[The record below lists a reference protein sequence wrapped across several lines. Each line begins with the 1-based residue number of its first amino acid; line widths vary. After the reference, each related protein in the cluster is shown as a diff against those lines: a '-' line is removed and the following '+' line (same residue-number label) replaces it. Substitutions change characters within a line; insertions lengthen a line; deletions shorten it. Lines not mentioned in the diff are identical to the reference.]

1 MKKEKTAGKGKIKAA
16 VIKQLKSMIVPVIIC
31 LVILAGIFVVITYQ
45 NNEEPA
51 EIIRLN
57 GYEGEENTIVMEN
70 DAIKFEM
77 DPATTQFAVTVKETG
92 KVWRSNP
99 EDGANDPIAQAS
111 EKGRLQSTLSIVW
124 STKNGVDAEY
134 NNYDYGIK
142 NGLYDIEAG
151 ENYVKVKYSIGDV
164 DREYYIPP
172 VTTEEKLEY
181 WFSQMESNDATLIKE
196 YYKKYDIN
204 KLSKK
209 DNKDELLAQ
218 YPILADEVIYVLRDK
233 TNNSLKQKFEGMFEA
248 AGYTAED
255 YEEDKELNSAEKT
268 TDKPVFNVSVV
279 YRLDGDDLLV
289 EVPMSELEYQ
299 DDKPIYSLT
308 VLPYFGAGT
317 TEDEGFLLVP
327 EGGGALINF
336 NNGKTTQN
344 SYYANVYGWDM
355 CIDRSAVVHETRT
368 YFNTFGVSETDNSF
382 LCILEEGAPYAAVQ
396 ADISGRYN
404 TYNYVNAVYSI
415 AQREQYD
422 VSSLANGTMY
432 MYLEQLPDEVL
443 TQRYRFIDSGS
454 YVDMANVYRGYMQD
468 KYGADMAMR
477 DETETPVA
485 LEIVGAVDKVK
496 QVLGV
501 PVSRPLKLTSYEEAE
516 AIATELYSEGL
527 SNMRVKLTGWMN
539 GGVQQKM
546 LSRVRTISSLGS
558 KSDLKD
564 MVKDVEAL
572 GTEVYLDG
580 ITHYAQDSN
589 LLNGFSV
596 LSDAARFISK
606 EKAELYSYSSITYAQ
621 RDSQDPYY
629 LLHADKI
636 LEMTDNLVKGA
647 EKFGANISLND
658 TGYVLSSD
666 FYRKKTVSRQQ
677 AMEMQSQQLKEI
689 SDSGM
694 GIMTRMGN
702 DYAIMYTDIV
712 TGMDLNG
719 SEYSI
724 VDTFIPFYQ
733 LALHGYVN
741 YTGDALNLAGET
753 QEELLRSAEY
763 GAGLY
768 FTVMNE
774 SPFALQKTLYT
785 EYFGAEY
792 SAWHDR
798 IVSIYSRYNEELGH
812 TFNQRMTDHISF
824 SNELKCTVYED
835 GTRVYVNYSY
845 NDAEADGH
853 RVPARDYLV
862 VK

>member
-31 LVILAGIFVVITYQ
+31 LVILVGIFVVITYQ

-77 DPATTQFAVTVKETG
+77 DPATTQFTVTVKETG

-255 YEEDKELNSAEKT
+255 YEEDKSLNSAERT

-289 EVPMSELEYQ
+289 EVPLAELEYQ

-308 VLPYFGAGT
+308 ILPYFGAGT

-382 LCILEEGAPYAAVQ
+382 LCILEKGAPYAAIQ

-501 PVSRPLKLTSYEEAE
+501 PVSRPLKLTTYEEAE
-516 AIATELYSEGL
+516 AIATELYGEGL

-572 GTEVYLDG
+572 GAEVYLDG
-580 ITHYAQDSN
+580 VTHYAQDSN

-606 EKAELYSYSSITYAQ
+606 EKAELYSYSAITYAQ
-621 RDSQDPYY
+621 RDSEDSYY

-636 LEMTDNLVKGA
+636 LEMTDNLVQGA

-733 LALHGYVN
+733 LALHGYVD

>member
-77 DPATTQFAVTVKETG
+77 DPATTKFAVTVKETG

-382 LCILEEGAPYAAVQ
+382 LCILEEGAPYAAIQ

-501 PVSRPLKLTSYEEAE
+501 PVSRPLKLTTYEEAE

>member
-31 LVILAGIFVVITYQ
+31 LVILVGIFVVITYQ

-142 NGLYDIEAG
+142 NGLYDIETG

-233 TNNSLKQKFEGMFEA
+233 TNNNLKQKFEGMFEA

-255 YEEDKELNSAEKT
+255 YEEDKSLNSAERT

-289 EVPMSELEYQ
+289 EVPLAEMEYQ
-299 DDKPIYSLT
+299 EDKPIYSLT
-308 VLPYFGAGT
+308 ILPYFGAGT
-317 TEDEGFLLVP
+317 MEDEGFLLVP

-382 LCILEEGAPYAAVQ
+382 LCILEEGAPYAAIQ

-501 PVSRPLKLTSYEEAE
+501 PVSRPLKLTTYEEAE
-516 AIATELYSEGL
+516 AIATELYGEGL

-572 GTEVYLDG
+572 GAEVYLDG
-580 ITHYAQDSN
+580 VTHYAQDSN

-606 EKAELYSYSSITYAQ
+606 EKAELYSYSAITYAQ

-666 FYRKKTVSRQQ
+666 FYRKRTVSRQQ

-733 LALHGYVN
+733 LALHGYVD

-824 SNELKCTVYED
+824 SDELKCTVYED

>member
-57 GYEGEENTIVMEN
+57 GYEGEENTIVVEN

-142 NGLYDIEAG
+142 NGLYDIETG

-255 YEEDKELNSAEKT
+255 YEEDKSLNSAERT

-289 EVPMSELEYQ
+289 EVPLAEMEYQ
-299 DDKPIYSLT
+299 EDKPIYSLT
-308 VLPYFGAGT
+308 ILPYFGAGT
-317 TEDEGFLLVP
+317 MEDEGFLLVP

-382 LCILEEGAPYAAVQ
+382 LCILEEGAPYAAIQ

-501 PVSRPLKLTSYEEAE
+501 PVSRPLKLTTYEEAE
-516 AIATELYSEGL
+516 AIATELYGEGL

-572 GTEVYLDG
+572 GAEVYLDG
-580 ITHYAQDSN
+580 VTHYAQDSN

-606 EKAELYSYSSITYAQ
+606 EKAELYSYSAITYAQ

-666 FYRKKTVSRQQ
+666 FYRKRTVSRQQ

-733 LALHGYVN
+733 LALHGYVD

-824 SNELKCTVYED
+824 SDELKCTVYED

>member
-1 MKKEKTAGKGKIKAA
+1 MKKEKTAGKIKAA
-16 VIKQLKSMIVPVIIC
+16 VIKQLKSMIAPIIIC
-31 LVILAGIFVVITYQ
+31 LVILVGIFVVITYQ

-99 EDGANDPIAQAS
+99 EDGANDPLAQAS

-142 NGLYDIEAG
+142 NGLYDIETG
-151 ENYVKVKYSIGDV
+151 ENYIKVKYSIGDV

-181 WFSQMESNDATLIKE
+181 WFSQMESNDATLVKE

-204 KLSKK
+204 KLGKK
-209 DNKDELLAQ
+209 DNKEELLAQ

-233 TNNSLKQKFEGMFEA
+233 TNNSLKQKFEGFFEA
-248 AGYTAED
+248 AGYTMED
-255 YEEDKELNSAEKT
+255 YEADKSLNSTERT
-268 TDKPVFNVSVV
+268 TDKSVFNVSIV

-289 EVPMSELEYQ
+289 EVPLAEMEYQ

-317 TEDEGFLLVP
+317 TEEEGFLLVP

-368 YFNTFGVSETDNSF
+368 YFNTFGISETDNSF
-382 LCILEEGAPYAAVQ
+382 LCILEEGAPYAAIQ

-422 VSSLANGTMY
+422 VSALANGTMY

-443 TQRYRFIDSGS
+443 TQRYRFIASGS

-468 KYGADMAMR
+468 KYGSDMVMR

-501 PVSRPLKLTSYEEAE
+501 PVSRPLKLTTYEEAE
-516 AIATELYSEGL
+516 AIATELYGEGL

-546 LSRVRTISSLGS
+546 LSRVRTISALGS
-558 KSDLKD
+558 KSDLKN
-564 MVKDVEAL
+564 MVKNVEAF
-572 GTEVYLDG
+572 GAEVYLDG
-580 ITHYAQDSN
+580 TTHYAQDSN
-589 LLNGFSV
+589 LLNEFSV

-606 EKAELYSYSSITYAQ
+606 EKAELYSYSAITYAQ

-733 LALHGYVN
+733 LALHGYVD

-812 TFNQRMTDHISF
+812 TFNQHMTDHISF
-824 SNELKCTVYED
+824 SDELKCTVYED

>member
-31 LVILAGIFVVITYQ
+31 LVILVGIFVVITYQ

-142 NGLYDIEAG
+142 NGLYDIETG

-233 TNNSLKQKFEGMFEA
+233 TNNSLKQKIEGMFEA

-255 YEEDKELNSAEKT
+255 YEEDKSLNSAERT

-289 EVPMSELEYQ
+289 EVPLAEMEYQ
-299 DDKPIYSLT
+299 EDKPIYSLT
-308 VLPYFGAGT
+308 ILPYFGAGT
-317 TEDEGFLLVP
+317 MEDEGFLLVP

-382 LCILEEGAPYAAVQ
+382 LCILEEGAPYAAIQ

-501 PVSRPLKLTSYEEAE
+501 PVSRPLKLTTYEEAE
-516 AIATELYSEGL
+516 AIATELYGEGL

-572 GTEVYLDG
+572 GAEVYLDG
-580 ITHYAQDSN
+580 VTHYAQDSN

-606 EKAELYSYSSITYAQ
+606 EKAELYSYSAITYAQ

-666 FYRKKTVSRQQ
+666 FYRKRTVSRQQ

-733 LALHGYVN
+733 LALHGYVD

-824 SNELKCTVYED
+824 SDELKCTVYED

>member
-16 VIKQLKSMIVPVIIC
+16 VIKQLKSMIAPIIIC
-31 LVILAGIFVVITYQ
+31 LVILAGIFIVITYQ

-142 NGLYDIEAG
+142 NGLYDIETG

-181 WFSQMESNDATLIKE
+181 WLSQMESNDATLVKE

-204 KLSKK
+204 KLGKK
-209 DNKDELLAQ
+209 DNKDELLAE

-233 TNNSLKQKFEGMFEA
+233 TNNSLRQKFEGMFEA

-255 YEEDKELNSAEKT
+255 YEEDKSLNSTERT

-289 EVPMSELEYQ
+289 EVPLAEMEYQ
-299 DDKPIYSLT
+299 EDKPIYSLT

-368 YFNTFGVSETDNSF
+368 YFNTFGISETENSF
-382 LCILEEGAPYAAVQ
+382 LCILEEGAPYAAIQ

-422 VSSLANGTMY
+422 VSALANGTMY

-454 YVDMANVYRGYMQD
+454 YVDMANVYSAYMQD

-501 PVSRPLKLTSYEEAE
+501 PVSRPLKLTTYEEAG
-516 AIATELYSEGL
+516 AIATELYGEGL

-558 KSDLKD
+558 KSDLKN

-572 GTEVYLDG
+572 GAEVYLDG
-580 ITHYAQDSN
+580 VTHYAQDSN

-596 LSDAARFISK
+596 LADAARFISK
-606 EKAELYSYSSITYAQ
+606 EKAELYSYSAITYAQ

-666 FYRKKTVSRQQ
+666 FYRKETVSRQQ

-733 LALHGYVN
+733 LALHGYVD

-853 RVPARDYLV
+853 RIPARDYLV

>member
-31 LVILAGIFVVITYQ
+31 LVILVGIFVVITYQ

-142 NGLYDIEAG
+142 NGLYDIETG

-255 YEEDKELNSAEKT
+255 YEEDKSLNSAERT

-289 EVPMSELEYQ
+289 EVPLAEMEYQ
-299 DDKPIYSLT
+299 EDKPIYSLT
-308 VLPYFGAGT
+308 ILPYFGAGT
-317 TEDEGFLLVP
+317 MEDEGFLLVP

-382 LCILEEGAPYAAVQ
+382 LCILEEGAPYAAIQ

-501 PVSRPLKLTSYEEAE
+501 PVSRPLKLTTYEEAE
-516 AIATELYSEGL
+516 AIATELYGEGL

-572 GTEVYLDG
+572 GAEVYLDG
-580 ITHYAQDSN
+580 VTHYAQDSN

-606 EKAELYSYSSITYAQ
+606 EKAELYSYSAITYAQ

-666 FYRKKTVSRQQ
+666 FYRKRTVSRQQ

-733 LALHGYVN
+733 LALHGYVD

-824 SNELKCTVYED
+824 SDELKCTVYED

>member
-142 NGLYDIEAG
+142 NGLYDIEAS

-382 LCILEEGAPYAAVQ
+382 LCILEEGAPYAAIQ

-501 PVSRPLKLTSYEEAE
+501 PVSRPLKLTTYEEAE
-516 AIATELYSEGL
+516 AIATELYGEGL

-572 GTEVYLDG
+572 GAEVYLDG
-580 ITHYAQDSN
+580 VTHYAQDSN

-733 LALHGYVN
+733 LALHGYVD

>member
-142 NGLYDIEAG
+142 NGLYDIETG

-255 YEEDKELNSAEKT
+255 YEEDKSLNSAERT

-289 EVPMSELEYQ
+289 EVPLAEMEYQ
-299 DDKPIYSLT
+299 EDKPIYSLT
-308 VLPYFGAGT
+308 ILPYFGAGT
-317 TEDEGFLLVP
+317 MEDEGFLLVP

-382 LCILEEGAPYAAVQ
+382 LCILEEGAPYAAIQ

-501 PVSRPLKLTSYEEAE
+501 PVSRPLKLTTYEEAE
-516 AIATELYSEGL
+516 AIATELYGEGL

-572 GTEVYLDG
+572 GAEVYLDG
-580 ITHYAQDSN
+580 VTHYAQDSN

-606 EKAELYSYSSITYAQ
+606 EKAELYSYSAITYAQ

-666 FYRKKTVSRQQ
+666 FYRKRTVSRQQ

-733 LALHGYVN
+733 LALHGYVD

-824 SNELKCTVYED
+824 SDELKCTVYED

>member
-1 MKKEKTAGKGKIKAA
+1 MKKEKTAGKEKIKAA

-31 LVILAGIFVVITYQ
+31 LVILVGIFVVITYQ

-142 NGLYDIEAG
+142 NGLYDIETG

-255 YEEDKELNSAEKT
+255 YEEDKELSSAEKT

-382 LCILEEGAPYAAVQ
+382 LCILEEGAPYAAIQ

-501 PVSRPLKLTSYEEAE
+501 PVSRPLKLTTYEEAE

-596 LSDAARFISK
+596 LSDVARFISK

>member
-142 NGLYDIEAG
+142 NGLYDIETG

-382 LCILEEGAPYAAVQ
+382 LCILEEGAPYAAIQ

-501 PVSRPLKLTSYEEAE
+501 PVSRPLKLTTYEEAE
-516 AIATELYSEGL
+516 AIATELYGEGL

-572 GTEVYLDG
+572 GAEVYLDG
-580 ITHYAQDSN
+580 VTHYAQDSN

-824 SNELKCTVYED
+824 SDELKCTVYED

>member
-382 LCILEEGAPYAAVQ
+382 LCILEEGAPYAAIQ

-501 PVSRPLKLTSYEEAE
+501 PVSRPLKLTTYEEAE
-516 AIATELYSEGL
+516 AIATELYGEGL

-572 GTEVYLDG
+572 GAEVYLDG
-580 ITHYAQDSN
+580 VTHYAQDSN

-733 LALHGYVN
+733 LALHGYVD

>member
-382 LCILEEGAPYAAVQ
+382 LCILEEGAPYAAIQ

-501 PVSRPLKLTSYEEAE
+501 PVSRPLKLTTYEEAE
-516 AIATELYSEGL
+516 TIATELYSEGL

-606 EKAELYSYSSITYAQ
+606 EKAELYGYSSITYAQ

>member
-16 VIKQLKSMIVPVIIC
+16 VIKQLKSMIAPVIIC
-31 LVILAGIFVVITYQ
+31 LVIVAGIFIVITYQ

-77 DPATTQFAVTVKETG
+77 DPTTTQFAVTVKETG

-99 EDGANDPIAQAS
+99 EGGANDPIAQAS

-142 NGLYDIEAG
+142 NGLYDIETG
-151 ENYVKVKYSIGDV
+151 ENYIKVKYSIGDV

-181 WFSQMESNDATLIKE
+181 WFSQMENNDATLIKE

-204 KLSKK
+204 KLGKN

-248 AGYTAED
+248 AGYTAAD
-255 YEEDKELNSAEKT
+255 YEEDKSLNSAERT

-368 YFNTFGVSETDNSF
+368 YFNTFGISETENSF

-454 YVDMANVYRGYMQD
+454 YVDMANVYNGYMQD

-485 LEIVGAVDKVK
+485 LEIIGAVDKVK

-501 PVSRPLKLTSYEEAE
+501 PVSRPLKLTTYEEAE
-516 AIATELYSEGL
+516 AIATELYGEGL
-527 SNMRVKLTGWMN
+527 GNMRVKLTGWMN

-558 KSDLKD
+558 KSDLKN
-564 MVKDVEAL
+564 MVKGVEAL
-572 GTEVYLDG
+572 GAEVYLDG
-580 ITHYAQDSN
+580 VTHYAQDSN

-596 LSDAARFISK
+596 FADAARFISK
-606 EKAELYSYSSITYAQ
+606 EKAELYGYSAITYAQ

-666 FYRKKTVSRQQ
+666 FYRKETVSRQQ

-724 VDTFIPFYQ
+724 IDTFIPFYQ
-733 LALHGYVN
+733 LALHGYVD

>member
-16 VIKQLKSMIVPVIIC
+16 VIKQLKSMILPIIIC
-31 LVILAGIFVVITYQ
+31 LVILAGIFVVVTYQ
-45 NNEEPA
+45 NQEEPV

-57 GYEGEENTIVMEN
+57 GYEGEENAIVMEN

-77 DPATTQFAVTVKETG
+77 DPLTTQFLVTVKKTG

-99 EDGANDPIAQAS
+99 EDGASDPLAQAS

-124 STKNGVDAEY
+124 STKNGVDSEY

-142 NGLYDIEAG
+142 NGLYDIETG

-172 VTTEEKLEY
+172 VITEEKLEY
-181 WFSQMESNDATLIKE
+181 WFSQMDSNDATLVKE

-204 KLSKK
+204 QLGKK
-209 DNKDELLAQ
+209 DNKEELLEQ
-218 YPILADEVIYVLRDK
+218 YPILAEEVIYVLRDK
-233 TNNSLKQKFEGMFEA
+233 TNNSLKQKFEGFFEA
-248 AGYTAED
+248 AGYTTED
-255 YEEDKELNSAEKT
+255 YEEDKSLSSAERS
-268 TDKPVFNVSVV
+268 TDKPVFNVSII

-289 EVPMSELEYQ
+289 EVPMAELEYQ

-327 EGGGALINF
+327 EGGGALIGF

-355 CIDRSAVVHETRT
+355 CIDRTAVVHETRT
-368 YFNTFGVSETDNSF
+368 YFNTFGISEADNSF
-382 LCILEEGAPYAAVQ
+382 LCILEEGVPYAAVQ

-432 MYLEQLPDEVL
+432 MYLEQLPEEVL

-454 YVDMANVYRGYMQD
+454 YVDMAKTYRGYMQD
-468 KYGADMAMR
+468 KYGTDMAMH
-477 DETETPVA
+477 DDTEAPVA

-501 PVSRPLKLTSYEEAE
+501 PVSRPLKLTTYEEAE
-516 AIATELYSEGL
+516 AIATELHGEGL
-527 SNMRVKLTGWMN
+527 NNMSVKLTGWMN

-546 LSRVRTISSLGS
+546 LSRIRTISALGS
-558 KSDLKD
+558 KSDLKN
-564 MVKDVEAL
+564 MIKNVEAL
-572 GTEVYLDG
+572 GAAVYLDG
-580 ITHYAQDSN
+580 TTHYAQDSN

-596 LSDAARFISK
+596 LRDAARFISK
-606 EKAELYSYSSITYAQ
+606 EKAELYDYSTITYAQ
-621 RDSQDPYY
+621 RDSKDAYY
-629 LLHADKI
+629 LLHAGEI

-647 EKFGANISLND
+647 EKFGAGISLND
-658 TGYVLSSD
+658 TGYLLSSD
-666 FYRKKTVSRQQ
+666 FYRKNTVSRQQ
-677 AMEMQSQQLKEI
+677 AMESQVAQLKEI
-689 SDSGM
+689 KDNGT

-702 DYAIMYTDIV
+702 DYAIIYSDMV

-724 VDTFIPFYQ
+724 IDTFIPFYQ
-733 LALHGYVN
+733 LALHGYVD
-741 YTGDALNLAGET
+741 YTGEALNLAGET
-753 QEELLRSAEY
+753 QEELLCSAEY

-785 EYFGAEY
+785 QYFGAEY

-798 IVSIYSRYNEELGH
+798 IVSIYNRYNDELGH
-812 TFNQRMTDHISF
+812 TFNQHMTDHISL
-824 SNELKCTVYED
+824 SDELKCTVYED

>member
-31 LVILAGIFVVITYQ
+31 LVILVGIFVVITYQ

-77 DPATTQFAVTVKETG
+77 DPATTQFTVTVKETG

-255 YEEDKELNSAEKT
+255 YEEDKSLNSAERT

-289 EVPMSELEYQ
+289 EVPLAELEYQ

-308 VLPYFGAGT
+308 ILPYFGAGT

-382 LCILEEGAPYAAVQ
+382 LCILEKGAPYAAIQ

-501 PVSRPLKLTSYEEAE
+501 PVSRPLKLTTYEEAE
-516 AIATELYSEGL
+516 AIATELYGEGL

-572 GTEVYLDG
+572 GAEVYLDG
-580 ITHYAQDSN
+580 VTHYAQDSN

-606 EKAELYSYSSITYAQ
+606 EKAELYSYSAITYAQ
-621 RDSQDPYY
+621 RDSEDSYY

-636 LEMTDNLVKGA
+636 LEMTDNLVQGA

-677 AMEMQSQQLKEI
+677 AMEMQSQQLQEI

-733 LALHGYVN
+733 LALHGYVD

>member
-16 VIKQLKSMIVPVIIC
+16 VIKQLKSMIAPIIIC
-31 LVILAGIFVVITYQ
+31 LVILVGIFVVITYQ

-142 NGLYDIEAG
+142 NGLYDIETG

-181 WFSQMESNDATLIKE
+181 WFSQMESNDATLVKE

-204 KLSKK
+204 KLGKK
-209 DNKDELLAQ
+209 DNKEELLAQ

-233 TNNSLKQKFEGMFEA
+233 TNNSLKQKFEGFFEA
-248 AGYTAED
+248 AGYTMED
-255 YEEDKELNSAEKT
+255 YEADKSLNSTERT

-289 EVPMSELEYQ
+289 EVPLAEMEYQ

-317 TEDEGFLLVP
+317 TEDDGFLFVP

-368 YFNTFGVSETDNSF
+368 YFNTFGISETDNSF
-382 LCILEEGAPYAAVQ
+382 LCILEEGAPYAAIQ

-422 VSSLANGTMY
+422 VSALANGTMY

-468 KYGADMAMR
+468 KYGSDMAMR

-501 PVSRPLKLTSYEEAE
+501 PVSRPLKLTTYEEAE
-516 AIATELYSEGL
+516 AIATELYGEGL

-546 LSRVRTISSLGS
+546 LSRVRTISALGS
-558 KSDLKD
+558 KSDLKN

-572 GTEVYLDG
+572 GAEVYLDG
-580 ITHYAQDSN
+580 VTHYAQDSN

-606 EKAELYSYSSITYAQ
+606 EKAELYSYSAITYAQ

-689 SDSGM
+689 SNSGM

-733 LALHGYVN
+733 LALHGYVD

-798 IVSIYSRYNEELGH
+798 IVSIYNRYNEELGH
-812 TFNQRMTDHISF
+812 TFNQRMTDHISL
-824 SNELKCTVYED
+824 SDELKCTVYED

>member
-31 LVILAGIFVVITYQ
+31 LVILVGIFVVITYQ

-142 NGLYDIEAG
+142 NGLYDIETG

-255 YEEDKELNSAEKT
+255 YEEDKSLNSAERT

-289 EVPMSELEYQ
+289 EVPLAEMEYQ
-299 DDKPIYSLT
+299 EDKPIYSLT
-308 VLPYFGAGT
+308 ILPYFGAGT
-317 TEDEGFLLVP
+317 MEDEGFLLVP

-382 LCILEEGAPYAAVQ
+382 LCILEEGAPYAAIQ

-501 PVSRPLKLTSYEEAE
+501 PVSRPLKLTTYEEAE
-516 AIATELYSEGL
+516 AIATELYGEGL

-572 GTEVYLDG
+572 GAEVYLDG
-580 ITHYAQDSN
+580 VTHYAQDSN

-606 EKAELYSYSSITYAQ
+606 EKAELYSYSAITYAQ

-658 TGYVLSSD
+658 TVYVLSSD
-666 FYRKKTVSRQQ
+666 FYRKRTVSRQQ

-733 LALHGYVN
+733 LALHGYVD

-824 SNELKCTVYED
+824 SDELKCTVYED

>member
-16 VIKQLKSMIVPVIIC
+16 VIKQLKSMIVPIIIC
-31 LVILAGIFVVITYQ
+31 LVILAGIFVVVTYQ
-45 NNEEPA
+45 NQEEPV

-77 DPATTQFAVTVKETG
+77 DPMTTQFLVTVKKTG

-99 EDGANDPIAQAS
+99 EDGANDPLAQAS

-124 STKNGVDAEY
+124 STKNGVDSEY

-142 NGLYDIEAG
+142 NGLYDIETG

-172 VTTEEKLEY
+172 VITEEKLEY
-181 WFSQMESNDATLIKE
+181 WFSQMDSNDATLVKE

-204 KLSKK
+204 KLGKK
-209 DNKDELLAQ
+209 DNKEELLEQ
-218 YPILADEVIYVLRDK
+218 YPILADEVIYILRDK
-233 TNNSLKQKFEGMFEA
+233 TNNSLKQKFEGFFEA

-255 YEEDKELNSAEKT
+255 YEEDKSLSSAERS
-268 TDKPVFNVSVV
+268 TDKPVFNVSIV

-289 EVPMSELEYQ
+289 EVPMAELEYQ

-327 EGGGALINF
+327 EGGGALIGF

-355 CIDRSAVVHETRT
+355 CIDRTAVVHETRT
-368 YFNTFGVSETDNSF
+368 YFNTFGISETDNSF

-422 VSSLANGTMY
+422 VSSLANGTIY

-454 YVDMANVYRGYMQD
+454 YVDMAKTYRGYMQD
-468 KYGADMAMR
+468 KYGTDMAMH
-477 DETETPVA
+477 DDTEAPVA

-501 PVSRPLKLTSYEEAE
+501 PVSRPLKLTTYEEAE
-516 AIATELYSEGL
+516 AIATELYGEGL
-527 SNMRVKLTGWMN
+527 NNMSVKLTGWMN

-546 LSRVRTISSLGS
+546 LSRIRTISALGS
-558 KSDLKD
+558 KSDLKN
-564 MVKDVEAL
+564 MIKNVEAL
-572 GTEVYLDG
+572 GAEVYLDG
-580 ITHYAQDSN
+580 TTHYAQDSN

-596 LSDAARFISK
+596 LRDAARFISK
-606 EKAELYSYSSITYAQ
+606 EKAELYDYSTITYAQ
-621 RDSQDPYY
+621 RDDEDSYY
-629 LLHADKI
+629 LLHAGEI

-647 EKFGANISLND
+647 EKFGAGISLND
-658 TGYVLSSD
+658 TGYLLSSD
-666 FYRKKTVSRQQ
+666 FYRKNAVSRQQ
-677 AMEMQSQQLKEI
+677 AMESQAAQLKEI
-689 SDSGM
+689 KDNGM

-702 DYAIMYTDIV
+702 DYAIIYSDMV

-724 VDTFIPFYQ
+724 IDTFIPFYQ
-733 LALHGYVN
+733 LALHGYVD
-741 YTGDALNLAGET
+741 YTGEPLNLAGET
-753 QEELLRSAEY
+753 QEELLCSAEY

-785 EYFGAEY
+785 QYFGAEY

-798 IVSIYSRYNEELGH
+798 IVSIYNRYNDELGH
-812 TFNQRMTDHISF
+812 TFNQQMTDHISL
-824 SNELKCTVYED
+824 SDELKCTVYED

>member
-31 LVILAGIFVVITYQ
+31 LVILVGIFVVITYQ

-77 DPATTQFAVTVKETG
+77 DPATTQFTVTVKETG

-255 YEEDKELNSAEKT
+255 YEEDKSLNSAERT

-289 EVPMSELEYQ
+289 EVPLAEMEYQ
-299 DDKPIYSLT
+299 EDKPIYSLT
-308 VLPYFGAGT
+308 ILPYFGAGT

-382 LCILEEGAPYAAVQ
+382 LCILEEGAPYAAIQ

-501 PVSRPLKLTSYEEAE
+501 PVSRPLKLTTYEEAE
-516 AIATELYSEGL
+516 AIATELYGEGL

-572 GTEVYLDG
+572 GAEVYLDG
-580 ITHYAQDSN
+580 VTHYAQDSN

-606 EKAELYSYSSITYAQ
+606 EKAELYSYSTITYAQ
-621 RDSQDPYY
+621 RDSEDSYY

-733 LALHGYVN
+733 LALHGYVD

-853 RVPARDYLV
+853 RVPARNYLV

>member
-31 LVILAGIFVVITYQ
+31 LVILVGIFVVITYQ

-142 NGLYDIEAG
+142 NGLYDIETG

-255 YEEDKELNSAEKT
+255 YEEDKSLNSAERT

-289 EVPMSELEYQ
+289 EVPLAEMEYQ
-299 DDKPIYSLT
+299 EDKPIYSLT
-308 VLPYFGAGT
+308 ILPYFGAGT
-317 TEDEGFLLVP
+317 MEDEGFLLVP

-382 LCILEEGAPYAAVQ
+382 LCILEEGAPYAAIQ

-501 PVSRPLKLTSYEEAE
+501 PVSRPLKLTTYEEAE
-516 AIATELYSEGL
+516 AIATELYGEGL

-572 GTEVYLDG
+572 GAEVYLDG
-580 ITHYAQDSN
+580 VTHYAQDSN

-606 EKAELYSYSSITYAQ
+606 EKAELYSYSAITYAQ

-666 FYRKKTVSRQQ
+666 FYRKRTVSRQQ

-719 SEYSI
+719 SEYFI

-733 LALHGYVN
+733 LALHGYVD

-824 SNELKCTVYED
+824 SDELKCTVYED

>member
-31 LVILAGIFVVITYQ
+31 LVILVGIFVVITYQ

-142 NGLYDIEAG
+142 NGLYDIETG

-255 YEEDKELNSAEKT
+255 YEEDKSLNSAERT

-289 EVPMSELEYQ
+289 EVPLAEMEYQ
-299 DDKPIYSLT
+299 EDKPIYSLT
-308 VLPYFGAGT
+308 ILPYFGAGT
-317 TEDEGFLLVP
+317 MEDEGFLLVP

-382 LCILEEGAPYAAVQ
+382 LCILEEGAPYAAIQ

-501 PVSRPLKLTSYEEAE
+501 PVSRPLKLTTYEEAE
-516 AIATELYSEGL
+516 AIATELYGEGL

-572 GTEVYLDG
+572 GAEVYLDG
-580 ITHYAQDSN
+580 VTHYAQDSN

-606 EKAELYSYSSITYAQ
+606 EKAELYSYSAITYAQ

-666 FYRKKTVSRQQ
+666 FYRKRTVSRQQ

-733 LALHGYVN
+733 LALHGYVD

-774 SPFALQKTLYT
+774 SPFALQKMLYT

-824 SNELKCTVYED
+824 SDELKCTVYED

>member
-99 EDGANDPIAQAS
+99 EDGANDPIAKAS

-382 LCILEEGAPYAAVQ
+382 LCILEEGAPYAAIQ

-501 PVSRPLKLTSYEEAE
+501 PVSRPLKLTTYEEAE

>member
-382 LCILEEGAPYAAVQ
+382 LCILEEGAPYAAIQ

-501 PVSRPLKLTSYEEAE
+501 PVSRPLKLTTYEEAE
-516 AIATELYSEGL
+516 AIATELYGEGL

-572 GTEVYLDG
+572 GAEVYLDG
-580 ITHYAQDSN
+580 VTHYAQDSN

>member
-31 LVILAGIFVVITYQ
+31 LVILTGIFVVITYQ

-382 LCILEEGAPYAAVQ
+382 LCILEEGAPYAAIQ

-501 PVSRPLKLTSYEEAE
+501 PVSRPLKLTTYEEAE
-516 AIATELYSEGL
+516 AIATELYGEGL

-572 GTEVYLDG
+572 GAEVYLDG
-580 ITHYAQDSN
+580 VTHYAQDSN

-666 FYRKKTVSRQQ
+666 FYRKETVSRQQ

-724 VDTFIPFYQ
+724 IDTFIPFYQ
-733 LALHGYVN
+733 LALHGYVD

>member
-31 LVILAGIFVVITYQ
+31 LVILVGIFVVITYQ

-142 NGLYDIEAG
+142 NGLYDIETG

-209 DNKDELLAQ
+209 DNKHELLAQ

-255 YEEDKELNSAEKT
+255 YEEDKSLNSAERT

-289 EVPMSELEYQ
+289 EVPLAEMEYQ
-299 DDKPIYSLT
+299 EDKPIYSLT
-308 VLPYFGAGT
+308 ILPYFGAGT
-317 TEDEGFLLVP
+317 MEDEGFLLVP

-382 LCILEEGAPYAAVQ
+382 LCILEEGAPYAAIQ

-501 PVSRPLKLTSYEEAE
+501 PVSRPLKLTTYEEAE
-516 AIATELYSEGL
+516 AIATELYGEGL

-572 GTEVYLDG
+572 GAEVYLDG
-580 ITHYAQDSN
+580 VTHYAQDSN

-606 EKAELYSYSSITYAQ
+606 EKAELYSYSAITYAQ

-666 FYRKKTVSRQQ
+666 FYRKRTVSRQQ

-733 LALHGYVN
+733 LALHGYVD

-824 SNELKCTVYED
+824 SDELKCTVYED

>member
-382 LCILEEGAPYAAVQ
+382 LCILEEGAPYAAIQ

-501 PVSRPLKLTSYEEAE
+501 PVSRPLKLTTYEEAE

-733 LALHGYVN
+733 LALHGYVD

>member
-142 NGLYDIEAG
+142 NGLYDIEAS

-382 LCILEEGAPYAAVQ
+382 LCILEEGAPYAAIQ

-501 PVSRPLKLTSYEEAE
+501 PVSRPLKLTTYEEAE

>member
-99 EDGANDPIAQAS
+99 EDGANDPIAKAS

-382 LCILEEGAPYAAVQ
+382 LCILEEGAPYAAIQ

-501 PVSRPLKLTSYEEAE
+501 PVSRPLKLTTYEEAE

-647 EKFGANISLND
+647 EKFVANISLND

>member
-31 LVILAGIFVVITYQ
+31 LVILVGIFVVITYQ

-142 NGLYDIEAG
+142 NGLYDIETG

-255 YEEDKELNSAEKT
+255 YEEDKSLNSAERT

-289 EVPMSELEYQ
+289 EVPLAEMEYQ
-299 DDKPIYSLT
+299 EDKPIYSLT
-308 VLPYFGAGT
+308 ILPYFGAGT
-317 TEDEGFLLVP
+317 MEDEGFLLVP

-344 SYYANVYGWDM
+344 SYYANVYSWDM

-382 LCILEEGAPYAAVQ
+382 LCILEEGAPYAAIQ

-501 PVSRPLKLTSYEEAE
+501 PVSRPL
-516 AIATELYSEGL
+516 
-527 SNMRVKLTGWMN
+527 
-539 GGVQQKM
+539 
-546 LSRVRTISSLGS
+546 IS
-558 KSDLKD
+558 
-564 MVKDVEAL
+564 AP
-572 GTEVYLDG
+572 
-580 ITHYAQDSN
+580 
-589 LLNGFSV
+589 
-596 LSDAARFISK
+596 R
-606 EKAELYSYSSITYAQ
+606 
-621 RDSQDPYY
+621 RQDP
-629 LLHADKI
+629 
-636 LEMTDNLVKGA
+636 
-647 EKFGANISLND
+647 
-658 TGYVLSSD
+658 
-666 FYRKKTVSRQQ
+666 
-677 AMEMQSQQLKEI
+677 
-689 SDSGM
+689 
-694 GIMTRMGN
+694 
-702 DYAIMYTDIV
+702 
-712 TGMDLNG
+712 
-719 SEYSI
+719 
-724 VDTFIPFYQ
+724 
-733 LALHGYVN
+733 
-741 YTGDALNLAGET
+741 
-753 QEELLRSAEY
+753 
-763 GAGLY
+763 
-768 FTVMNE
+768 
-774 SPFALQKTLYT
+774 
-785 EYFGAEY
+785 
-792 SAWHDR
+792 
-798 IVSIYSRYNEELGH
+798 
-812 TFNQRMTDHISF
+812 
-824 SNELKCTVYED
+824 
-835 GTRVYVNYSY
+835 
-845 NDAEADGH
+845 
-853 RVPARDYLV
+853 
-862 VK
+862 

>member
-1 MKKEKTAGKGKIKAA
+1 MKKDKTAGKGKVKAA
-16 VIKQLKSMIVPVIIC
+16 VIRQLKSMIVPIIIC
-31 LVILAGIFVVITYQ
+31 LVILAGIIVVMTYQ
-45 NNEEPA
+45 NQEEPV

-57 GYEGEENTIVMEN
+57 GYEGEENAIVMES

-77 DPATTQFAVTVKETG
+77 DPLTTQFTVTAKKTG
-92 KVWRSNP
+92 KVWKSNP
-99 EDGANDPIAQAS
+99 DDGANDPLAQAS
-111 EKGRLQSTLSIVW
+111 ERGRLQSTLSIVW
-124 STKNGVDAEY
+124 STVNGVDAEY

-142 NGLYDIEAG
+142 NGLYDIETG

-164 DREYYIPP
+164 EREYYIPP
-172 VTTEEKLEY
+172 ITTEEKLEY
-181 WFSQMESNDATLIKE
+181 WFSQMDVNDATLIKE

-204 KLSKK
+204 KLGKK
-209 DNKDELLAQ
+209 DNKEELLAK

-233 TNNSLKQKFEGMFEA
+233 TNGSLKQKFEGFFEA
-248 AGYTAED
+248 AGYTTED
-255 YEEDKELNSAEKT
+255 YEEDKSLDSSEKT
-268 TDKPVFNVSVV
+268 TDKPVFNVSIV

-289 EVPMSELEYQ
+289 EVPMSELEYP

-317 TEDEGFLLVP
+317 MDDEGYLMIP

-355 CIDRSAVVHETRT
+355 CLDRTSVVHETRT
-368 YFNTFGVSETDNSF
+368 YFNTFGISEKDNSF
-382 LCILEEGAPYAAVQ
+382 LCILEEGVPYASIQ
-396 ADISGRYN
+396 ADVSGRYN
-404 TYNYVNAVYSI
+404 SYNYVNVVYSI

-422 VSSLANGTMY
+422 VSSLINGTMF
-432 MYLEQLPDEVL
+432 MYLQQLPDETL

-477 DETETPVA
+477 DDTETPVA
-485 LEIVGAVDKVK
+485 LEIVGAVDKVR

-516 AIATELYSEGL
+516 AITTELYNDGL
-527 SNMRVKLTGWMN
+527 RNMSVKLTGWMN

-546 LSRVRTISSLGS
+546 LSRTRTISCLGS
-558 KSDLKD
+558 RSDLKN
-564 MVKDVEAL
+564 MVKNAGAL
-572 GTEVYLDG
+572 GVGVYLDG
-580 ITHYAQDSN
+580 ITHYAQNSN
-589 LLNGFSV
+589 LLNGFWV
-596 LSDAARFISK
+596 FTDAARFISK
-606 EKAELYSYSSITYAQ
+606 EKAELYDYSTITYAQ

-636 LEMTDNLVKGA
+636 MEMTDNLVKGA

-658 TGYVLSSD
+658 TGYILSSD
-666 FYRKKTVSRQQ
+666 FYRKNTVSRQQ
-677 AMEMQSQQLKEI
+677 AMEMQAQKLKEI
-689 SDSGM
+689 KDSGM

-702 DYAIMYTDIV
+702 DYAIVYADIV
-712 TGMDLNG
+712 TGVDLNG

-724 VDTFIPFYQ
+724 IDTFVPFYQ
-733 LALHGYVN
+733 LALHGYVD
-741 YTGDALNLAGET
+741 YTGEALNLTGET

-774 SPFALQKTLYT
+774 SPFALQKNLYT
-785 EYFGAEY
+785 QYFGAEY

-812 TFNQRMTDHISF
+812 TFNQHMTDHISF
-824 SNELKCTVYED
+824 SEELKCTVYED

-845 NDAEADGH
+845 NDAEVDGH

>member
-31 LVILAGIFVVITYQ
+31 LVILVGIFVVITYQ

-255 YEEDKELNSAEKT
+255 YEEDKSLNSAERT

-289 EVPMSELEYQ
+289 EVPLAEMEYQ
-299 DDKPIYSLT
+299 EDKPIYSLT
-308 VLPYFGAGT
+308 ILPYFGAGT
-317 TEDEGFLLVP
+317 MEDEGFLLVP

-382 LCILEEGAPYAAVQ
+382 LCILEEGAPYAAIQ

-501 PVSRPLKLTSYEEAE
+501 PVSRPLKLTTYEEAE
-516 AIATELYSEGL
+516 AIATELYGEGL

-572 GTEVYLDG
+572 GAEVYLDG
-580 ITHYAQDSN
+580 VTHYAQDSN

-606 EKAELYSYSSITYAQ
+606 EKAELYSYSAITYAQ

-666 FYRKKTVSRQQ
+666 FYRKRTVSRQQ

-733 LALHGYVN
+733 LALHGYVD

-824 SNELKCTVYED
+824 SDELKCTVYED

>member
-16 VIKQLKSMIVPVIIC
+16 VIKQLKSMIVPIIIC
-31 LVILAGIFVVITYQ
+31 LVIVVGIFVVITYQ

-255 YEEDKELNSAEKT
+255 YEEDKSLNSAERT

-382 LCILEEGAPYAAVQ
+382 LCILEEGAPYAAIQ

-501 PVSRPLKLTSYEEAE
+501 PVSRPLKLTTYEEAE
-516 AIATELYSEGL
+516 AIATELYGEGL

-572 GTEVYLDG
+572 GAEVYLDG
-580 ITHYAQDSN
+580 VTHYAQDSN

-606 EKAELYSYSSITYAQ
+606 EKAELYSYSAITYAQ

-689 SDSGM
+689 SDCGM

-733 LALHGYVN
+733 LALHGYVD

-853 RVPARDYLV
+853 WVPARDYLV